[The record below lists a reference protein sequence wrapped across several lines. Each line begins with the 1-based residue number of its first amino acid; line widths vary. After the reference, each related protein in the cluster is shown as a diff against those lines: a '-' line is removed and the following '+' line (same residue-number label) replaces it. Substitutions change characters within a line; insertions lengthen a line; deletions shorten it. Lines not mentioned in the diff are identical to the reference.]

1 MTLGFNTNANLSN
14 LPNMSNTLTSWLI
27 PLTLEKITQS
37 IVNGDVVQTTQKI
50 DFRGVWQALK
60 DEQLQFK
67 EEGQRSWSWY
77 WLHAQAGTLNLQT
90 QDKIIFNNVRY
101 KVMTVKDYS
110 IYGYIEYEVIKDFE
124 GA

>member
-50 DFRGVWQALK
+50 DFKGVWQALK

-90 QDKIIFNNVRY
+90 QDKIIFNNDSL
-101 KVMTVKDYS
+101 M
-110 IYGYIEYEVIKDFE
+110 G
-124 GA
+124 